1 MTYVLV
7 EENGDLKT
15 GTILVDNGTSLQI
28 ELSTGRRAKVKSAFV
43 HLRFDS
49 PSPGELLPAARELA
63 DDIDIDFLWE
73 CAPPDEFGF
82 VDLAT
87 DYFGHPPSAPEA
99 TALLLRLQSAPVYF
113 PRKGKGR
120 FRAADRESLAT
131 ALAAIERRRQQEL
144 EIERLADEMVAG
156 RLPESIANVA
166 VALVVR
172 PDKTGIE
179 YRALDRA
186 ASAARKSPDR
196 LLSELGAFGSSQGLH
211 RASFEFEHFPAGT
224 GFPAELH
231 GVDPGL
237 DARIDTLSD
246 AAVEAFSI
254 DDSSTIEIDDAFSVQ
269 RIDDGRLRIGIHIAA
284 PAVGIEPGSRLD
296 RIARERLSTVYMPG
310 EKILMLPPSL
320 VARFSLDMGGTVPA
334 LSLYVDLDAEGTRV
348 VDRFSRLERVRVVEN
363 LRHDTLDA
371 VVTEAALESPEAPL
385 PQGEA
390 LRVLWRLSNALCAER
405 EHVRGKPEPRF
416 RTDFTF
422 YVDGDA
428 VRIVQRRRD
437 APLDRIVSE
446 LMILAN
452 SEWGRLL
459 AERGVAGLYRSQQAG
474 RVRMS
479 TQPAPHEGI
488 GVDHYIWST
497 SPLRRYIDLVNQR
510 QLLAA
515 VTGDAAP
522 YGNNDTELMAVL
534 SAFEARHSAYIE
546 FQQRM
551 ERYWCLR
558 WLDQQ
563 DLRRHEAV
571 TVRDDLVRLGAA
583 PLYFRPTGLPPL
595 PPGRRIVVDLLER
608 DLLDLSV
615 HGRFIELAGQVM
627 PDEPEADT
635 PAVASER

>member
-1 MTYVLV
+1 
-7 EENGDLKT
+7 
-15 GTILVDNGTSLQI
+15 
-28 ELSTGRRAKVKSAFV
+28 
-43 HLRFDS
+43 
-49 PSPGELLPAARELA
+49 
-63 DDIDIDFLWE
+63 
-73 CAPPDEFGF
+73 
-82 VDLAT
+82 
-87 DYFGHPPSAPEA
+87 
-99 TALLLRLQSAPVYF
+99 
-113 PRKGKGR
+113 
-120 FRAADRESLAT
+120 
-131 ALAAIERRRQQEL
+131 L

-405 EHVRGKPEPRF
+405 E
-416 RTDFTF
+416 
-422 YVDGDA
+422 
-428 VRIVQRRRD
+428 
-437 APLDRIVSE
+437 
-446 LMILAN
+446 
-452 SEWGRLL
+452 
-459 AERGVAGLYRSQQAG
+459 
-474 RVRMS
+474 
-479 TQPAPHEGI
+479 
-488 GVDHYIWST
+488 
-497 SPLRRYIDLVNQR
+497 
-510 QLLAA
+510 
-515 VTGDAAP
+515 
-522 YGNNDTELMAVL
+522 
-534 SAFEARHSAYIE
+534 
-546 FQQRM
+546 
-551 ERYWCLR
+551 
-558 WLDQQ
+558 
-563 DLRRHEAV
+563 
-571 TVRDDLVRLGAA
+571 
-583 PLYFRPTGLPPL
+583 
-595 PPGRRIVVDLLER
+595 
-608 DLLDLSV
+608 
-615 HGRFIELAGQVM
+615 
-627 PDEPEADT
+627 
-635 PAVASER
+635 